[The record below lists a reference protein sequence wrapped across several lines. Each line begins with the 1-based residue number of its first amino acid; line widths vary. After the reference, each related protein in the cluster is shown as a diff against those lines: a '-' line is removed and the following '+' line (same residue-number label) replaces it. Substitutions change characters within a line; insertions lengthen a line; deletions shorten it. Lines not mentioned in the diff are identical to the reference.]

1 MTKRSAKLPP
11 GYSVED
17 DFNCTFNSALL
28 PPAPRVVAGLITA
41 GLFELT
47 FSNGWV
53 LTTLYSFTGCWPVGG
68 VTMDEA
74 GRLFGVCN
82 SGGAHGSGFVFELT
96 NSQGTWSLTDL
107 HDFTGGSDGAPTLK
121 VALCSIA
128 AVIST
133 VQPML
138 AATRVAFLPA
148 AAPSGRLRRSRE
160 FNENMRTPT
169 DG

>member
-1 MTKRSAKLPP
+1 MGSHHPLQFYWLLACRRSND
-11 GYSVED
+11 GRS
-17 DFNCTFNSALL
+17 
-28 PPAPRVVAGLITA
+28 
-41 GLFELT
+41 
-47 FSNGWV
+47 
-53 LTTLYSFTGCWPVGG
+53 WPVIRG
-68 VTMDEA
+68 VQQ
-74 GRLFGVCN
+74 RWCSRV
-82 SGGAHGSGFVFELT
+82 GFVFELT

-160 FNENMRTPT
+160 FNEKMQTLRMVDLHCFMLSERRLHPLPKEWLIICAKSPILQLTCWV
-169 DG
+169 GCQRRS

>member
-1 MTKRSAKLPP
+1 
-11 GYSVED
+11 
-17 DFNCTFNSALL
+17 
-28 PPAPRVVAGLITA
+28 
-41 GLFELT
+41 
-47 FSNGWV
+47 
-53 LTTLYSFTGCWPVGG
+53 
-68 VTMDEA
+68 MDEA

-160 FNENMRTPT
+160 FNEKMQTPT